1 MASDYNLR
9 QKANEVMI
17 NGNKIIKQKMK
28 EILKLQNISL
38 SVNEKKINDLNL
50 IVKNGD
56 FFVINGKNAAGKSL
70 LLKLLYLK
78 IFPQIGD
85 IFLYGKNYPKNKL
98 IF

>member
-1 MASDYNLR
+1 
-9 QKANEVMI
+9 
-17 NGNKIIKQKMK
+17 MK

-78 IFPQIGD
+78 IFPQIE
-85 IFLYGKNYPKNKL
+85 IFLYEKNYPKNKVDIL
-98 IF
+98 EFRKKTE